1 MCMRFSYKV
10 IIILFFVFVGL
21 NHVFSQITTTNAPPY
36 DTEEYLVNDVLLGA
50 DLTTSNFLSQG
61 FAQGI
66 GYFDGTNANIGFEE
80 GVILSTGGLDFVTG
94 GFGGGSGISGEADL
108 ELALNQI
115 NLFWDVN
122 NVTVLEFDFVAESES
137 VTFNYVFGSSE
148 YTSYTCSVF
157 NDIFGF
163 FLSGPGISGI
173 YSDDAINL
181 ARIPDPEGFS
191 DYQTWLDNN
200 TGLFTNT
207 PVAVNTVNSGVP
219 SGFNSD
225 ADCEGIDP
233 NWETYNI
240 FWIDNDYA
248 FEPYQG
254 PNPPPAP
261 EGTVQGLTGFTVP
274 LQATYDGLICGE
286 TYHIKLAIAD
296 ASDGALNSVV
306 FLEAN
311 SFISPSVS
319 IDAVP
324 NFDISGAEGGV
335 LEGCGTV
342 SLEFIR
348 SGDLEGELPITLS
361 YSGTSTYG
369 LDYENLPTEITLPA
383 NEEQFI
389 LPFDVFYDGIDD
401 DQETLIITVTGLPD
415 ACGDVEVQIVELTL
429 FDQSE
434 IIVEAGDCA
443 EINCP
448 GDIIQLSPES
458 ISGGTGLYVYE
469 WQDSSGN
476 IISNEESI
484 EVNTDSNTTFNLI
497 VSDNC
502 GDQIV
507 GPVELCVNVLEYPP
521 INIDSPQYTA
531 CNNDLITLEPNVS
544 GGSGDFSYSWDDGS
558 TDPTNE
564 ITFDLANGDVQQFS
578 FTITDNCTLESS
590 NSSVQVSLTQFP
602 PINIDSPQYTACN
615 NDLVTLEPNVSGGSG
630 DFSYS
635 WDDGSIDTT
644 NEITFDLVNGDVQ
657 QFAFT
662 ITDNCTLESSNS
674 SILVSISTTTP
685 PQIFTNSESP
695 ICVGQEGLVSVE
707 NIIGNSNYT
716 IVWNVQGSDYVENDQ
731 MIVFPQNFLNTYT
744 GIIIDNCNL
753 QETPFQVPLNI
764 LQYTGPSFVV
774 NDVVGCEGELL
785 EINVNNLFTD
795 VPQSSFQDFNFSW
808 SDGETSSETFIYVE
822 DQSQEYSVTI
832 SDYCGFS
839 NTETFFVSP
848 SIPPIPNF
856 YFQEIDNN
864 LIQFDQFN
872 DDIFESYQWD
882 FGDNSPYS
890 NDFEPTHDFPG
901 PGEYFVT
908 LSVED
913 QYGCINESTLIVY
926 IYPSL
931 YIYSP
936 SVFTPNNDDHN
947 NVFRVSVVGSEEFE
961 LIIYDRWGK
970 EVFRTRD
977 EYEGW
982 DGNYKN
988 GKPAEQAVYT
998 YKVIV
1003 YNGNTS
1009 QKIKSGKVTLAR

>member
-10 IIILFFVFVGL
+10 FIILFFVFVGI
-21 NHVFSQITTTNAPPY
+21 NQVFSQITTTNAPPY

-148 YTSYTCSVF
+148 YSSYTCTQF

-163 FLSGPGISGI
+163 FLSGPGINGI
-173 YSDDAINL
+173 YSDNAINL
-181 ARIPDPEGFS
+181 ARIPDPEGFN
-191 DYQTWLDNN
+191 DYQTWLDGN

-207 PVAVNTVNSGVP
+207 PVAVNTVNAGIP
-219 SGFNSD
+219 TGGGDEATCDN
-225 ADCEGIDP
+225 IDP
-233 NWETYNI
+233 NWESYNI
-240 FWIDNDYA
+240 FWYDNFYDD
-248 FEPYQG
+248 FDPIQG

-261 EGTVQGLTGFTVP
+261 QFDPNGNFPVQGINGFTVP
-274 LQATYDGLICGE
+274 LQATYNNLICGE

-296 ASDGALNSVV
+296 ASDTALNSVV
-306 FLEAN
+306 FIEAN

-319 IDAVP
+319 VDAVP
-324 NFDISGAEGGV
+324 NFDISGAEGGI

-361 YSGTSTYG
+361 YSGTATYG
-369 LDYENLPTEITLPA
+369 VDYENLPTEVTLPA

-401 DQETLIITVTGLPD
+401 DQETLTITVTGLPD
-415 ACGDVEVQIVELTL
+415 ACGDVEVQIVELIL

-484 EVNTDSNTTFNLI
+484 EVSTNSNTTFNLI

-531 CNNDLITLEPNVS
+531 CNNDLVTLEPNVS
-544 GGSGDFSYSWDDGS
+544 GGSGDFSYFWDDGS

-578 FTITDNCTLESS
+578 FTITDNCTLLSS
-590 NSSVQVSLTQFP
+590 NSTIQVS
-602 PINIDSPQYTACN
+602 
-615 NDLVTLEPNVSGGSG
+615 VSN
-630 DFSYS
+630 
-635 WDDGSIDTT
+635 T
-644 NEITFDLVNGDVQ
+644 V
-657 QFAFT
+657 
-662 ITDNCTLESSNS
+662 
-674 SILVSISTTTP
+674 P
-685 PQIFTNSESP
+685 PQVFTNSESP
-695 ICVGQEGLVSVE
+695 TCVGQQGLVSVE

-716 IVWNVQGSDYVENDQ
+716 IVWNTQGSDYVENDQ
-731 MIVFPQNFLNTYT
+731 MIVFPQNYMNTYT

-753 QETPFQVPLNI
+753 VETPFEVPLNI
-764 LQYTGPSFVV
+764 LQYSGPSFVV

-785 EINVNNLFTD
+785 EINVDNLFTD

-808 SDGETSSETFIYVE
+808 SNGESSSETFIYVE
-822 DQSQEYSVTI
+822 DEPQEYSVTI

-848 SIPPIPNF
+848 SIPPTPNF
-856 YFQEIDNN
+856 YYQEINNN

-872 DDIFESYQWD
+872 DDIFETYQWD
-882 FGDNSPYS
+882 FGDNSPFS

-913 QYGCINESTLIVY
+913 QYGCVNESTLIVY

-1003 YNGNTS
+1003 HNGNTG
-1009 QKIKSGKVTLAR
+1009 QKIQSGKVTLAR

>member
-148 YTSYTCSVF
+148 YTGYTCSVF

-163 FLSGPGISGI
+163 FLSGPGINGI
-173 YSDDAINL
+173 YSNNAVNL
-181 ARIPDPEGFS
+181 AYIPDPEGFN

-200 TGLFTNT
+200 TGLFTDT

-233 NWETYNI
+233 NWESYNI

-274 LQATYDGLICGE
+274 LQATYDGLVCGE

-319 IDAVP
+319 VDAVP

-369 LDYENLPTEITLPA
+369 VDYENLPTEITLPA

-531 CNNDLITLEPNVS
+531 CNNDLVTLEPNVS

-564 ITFDLANGDVQQFS
+564 ITFDLANGDVQQF
-578 FTITDNCTLESS
+578 
-590 NSSVQVSLTQFP
+590 
-602 PINIDSPQYTACN
+602 
-615 NDLVTLEPNVSGGSG
+615 
-630 DFSYS
+630 
-635 WDDGSIDTT
+635 
-644 NEITFDLVNGDVQ
+644 
-657 QFAFT
+657 AFT

-674 SILVSISTTTP
+674 SIQVSISTTAP
-685 PQIFTNSESP
+685 PQVFTNSESP

-764 LQYTGPSFVV
+764 LQYSGPSFVV

-785 EINVNNLFTD
+785 EISVDNLFTD

-822 DQSQEYSVTI
+822 DQPQEYSVTI

-848 SIPPIPNF
+848 SIPPMPNF

-890 NDFEPTHDFPG
+890 NDFEPIHDFPG

-913 QYGCINESTLIVY
+913 QYGCVNESTIIVY

-936 SVFTPNNDDHN
+936 SVFTPNNDGHN

-1003 YNGNTS
+1003 YNGNTN

>member
-1 MCMRFSYKV
+1 MRFSYKV
-10 IIILFFVFVGL
+10 ILILFFVFVGL
-21 NHVFSQITTTNAPPY
+21 NRVISQITTTNAPPY

-122 NVTVLEFDFVAESES
+122 NVTVLEFDFIAESES
-137 VTFNYVFGSSE
+137 VTFNYVFGSQE

-163 FLSGPGISGI
+163 FLSGPGINGI
-173 YSDDAINL
+173 YSDNAINL
-181 ARIPDPEGFS
+181 ARIPDPEGFN
-191 DYQTWLDNN
+191 DYQTWLDGN

-233 NWETYNI
+233 NWESYNI

-248 FEPYQG
+248 FDPYQG

-274 LQATYDGLICGE
+274 LQATYDGLVCGE

-319 IDAVP
+319 VDAVP

-369 LDYENLPTEITLPA
+369 VDYENLPTEVTLPA

-415 ACGDVEVQIVELTL
+415 ACGDIEVQIVELIL
-429 FDQSE
+429 FDQPE
-434 IIVEAGDCA
+434 IIVEAGDCS

-484 EVNTDSNTTFNLI
+484 EVSANINTTFNLI

-521 INIDSPQYTA
+521 INIGSPQYLACNNDLVTLEPNVSGGSGDFSYSWDDGSTDPTNEITFDLANGDVQQFTFTIIDNCTLESSNSSVEVSLTQLPPINIDSPQYTA
-531 CNNDLITLEPNVS
+531 CNNDLVTLEPNVS

-590 NSSVQVSLTQFP
+590 NISVQV
-602 PINIDSPQYTACN
+602 
-615 NDLVTLEPNVSGGSG
+615 NVS
-630 DFSYS
+630 
-635 WDDGSIDTT
+635 
-644 NEITFDLVNGDVQ
+644 
-657 QFAFT
+657 
-662 ITDNCTLESSNS
+662 
-674 SILVSISTTTP
+674 STVP
-685 PQIFTNSESP
+685 PQFSTNSESP
-695 ICVGQEGLVSVE
+695 ICLGQQGLVSVE
-707 NIIGNSNYT
+707 NINGNSNYT

-731 MIVFPQNFLNTYT
+731 MIVFPQNYMNIYT

-764 LQYTGPSFVV
+764 LQYSGPSFVV
-774 NDVVGCEGELL
+774 NDVVGCEGELM

-808 SDGETSSETFIYVE
+808 SNGESSSENFIYVE
-822 DQSQEYSVTI
+822 GQPQEYSVTI

-848 SIPPIPNF
+848 SIPPVPNF
-856 YFQEIDNN
+856 YYQEVDNS

-890 NDFEPTHDFPG
+890 NDFEPVHDFPG

-908 LSVED
+908 LTVED
-913 QYGCINESTLIVY
+913 QYGCVNESTLIVY

-936 SVFTPNNDDHN
+936 SVFTPNNDGHN

-961 LIIYDRWGK
+961 LIIFDRWGK

-1003 YNGNTS
+1003 HNGNTG
-1009 QKIKSGKVTLAR
+1009 QKIQSGKVTLAR